1 MFLRFSPDGRNRPS
15 MRCLRDRSG
24 VGAIEFAVIAPLLI
38 LMLVGMTDLG
48 LGIYANM
55 QVDGAAQYG
64 AQYALVNGYDSS
76 AITAAVKTSTDL
88 SPLTV
93 TPTSFPGCAGSNGVA
108 PPPLGGGPCGDGST
122 AGTFVHVSVRH
133 TYTTLIPYPGIPSS
147 FTLSSQS
154 TVRLK

>member
-1 MFLRFSPDGRNRPS
+1 MRFCFSLDGFDGPS

-24 VGAIEFAVIAPLLI
+24 VGAIEFAIIAPLLVFMFVA
-38 LMLVGMTDLG
+38 LADLG
-48 LGIYANM
+48 LGIYQKM

-76 AITAAVKTSTDL
+76 AITSAVKSSTDL

-93 TPTSFPGCAGSNGVA
+93 TPASYYGCPGSNGVL
-108 PPPLGGGPCGDGST
+108 PQVGT
-122 AGTFVHVSVRH
+122 AGLCSDASTSGSFVRVSVTH
-133 TYTTLIPYPGIPSS
+133 TYTTLIPYPGLPSS

>member
-1 MFLRFSPDGRNRPS
+1 MCLRFSPDGRNRPS
-15 MRCLRDRSG
+15 MRCLRDKSG

-38 LMLVGMTDLG
+38 LMLVGMSDLG

-64 AQYALVNGYDSS
+64 AQYALVNGYDPS
-76 AITAAVKTSTDL
+76 AITSAVKTSTDL

-93 TPTSFPGCAGSNGVA
+93 TPSQFPGCAGSNGVMLQA
-108 PPPLGGGPCGDGST
+108 MSGGVCGDGSNS
-122 AGTFVHVSVRH
+122 GTFVRVSVTH
-133 TYTTLIPYPGIPSS
+133 SYTTLIPYPGMPSS